1 MMKWKQD
8 IRVKVMITLTNPE
21 ADFTIYNY
29 TLTAEKQVFDYSI
42 AEMHVAKMIF
52 VLSLF
57 LTFTYYLPL
66 ERRNG
71 SRQDP
76 FFHNTKLFDI
86 QCVYVFHCNGQ

>member
-42 AEMHVAKMIF
+42 AEMHVAKMFCI
-52 VLSLF
+52 VLIPNIYLLFSL
-57 LTFTYYLPL
+57 
-66 ERRNG
+66 E
-71 SRQDP
+71 
-76 FFHNTKLFDI
+76 
-86 QCVYVFHCNGQ
+86 